1 MPNPVRYNS
10 PTTLT
15 ALCAQDRGYHA
26 LRASSDR
33 NARVLHRLLHT
44 WETEL
49 AKPTAPLFAA
59 AADKVGRPP
68 PVQTP
73 AIVKGDDTQLAVDAV
88 DGVAE
93 AAAAADA
100 AAWSAHVAAMQAAA
114 GRNAAAL
121 SSLGITPTPA
131 SAVSSVARVDALCT
145 RLVTVLSSALVDGRH
160 QRSACA
166 ADLDDI
172 VAAVV
177 TRAAALRSDAKATKP
192 MKKKALTDLLRGL
205 NDAGV
210 SLRRSTVPPDEREPV
225 TWFVAHPEV
234 AVPAEIVASDAALE
248 CWTAAEGLYFRNVA
262 CVKAMWQINNG
273 IFHADISSREAD
285 AAKHSVEHLLYLQR
299 TQRAVLR
306 AYVEA
311 SRQLKQ
317 ATTLTADLGSAAT
330 ALPCTRSTRAWVW
343 RAHGGLDAACRTA
356 FDVVVLLKAL
366 RCVETSPHH
375 MGCVPAALAAAQKA
389 SAALSASKAMLEKHL
404 LGISSSIFPDK
415 SSEPVLVTPQIAADL
430 AAALAAG
437 PAQLAALHAAVPDA
451 ADLPGWRELCSVV
464 ASVAALHDA
473 YATQAGAA
481 SAASDA
487 SHHDASKAVALA
499 GGVVEEVLL
508 WAQKLH
514 SATPAAAADVKA
526 DDAEASVCNLVT
538 DTVAMEA
545 TLAPERLR
553 RIADSVSALAAETAG
568 LTSASTQRDAAVA
581 AASLAALSP
590 LLQLVLRASELVVG
604 DFIGL
609 HKATAKLCGVLIAVF
624 AGLARDGYC
633 TPADQKEATGDGAGD
648 GKLLDDQA
656 GTGIGEGEGK
666 KDISDEIED
675 EAQILGMEDLKKE
688 EGAPEPQAGGEDK
701 GIEMAADFAGD
712 MHDLEHDPEE
722 EGEQPPETEADQLDK
737 EVRAHACGTR
747 LWRSLGARAGCVG

>member
-1 MPNPVRYNS
+1 
-10 PTTLT
+10 
-15 ALCAQDRGYHA
+15 
-26 LRASSDR
+26 
-33 NARVLHRLLHT
+33 VLHRLLHT

-73 AIVKGDDTQLAVDAV
+73 AVGKGDDTQLAVDAA
-88 DGVAE
+88 DGVSA
-93 AAAAADA
+93 AAAAADE
-100 AAWSAHVAAMQAAA
+100 AAWAAHVAAMQATA

-121 SSLGITPTPA
+121 SSLGITSTPA
-131 SAVSSVARVDALCT
+131 SPVSSVSRVNALCG
-145 RLVTVLSSALVDGRH
+145 RLSTVLSSALADGRQ

-177 TRAAALRSDAKATKP
+177 TRAAALRADAKATKP

-205 NDAGV
+205 NDSGV

-234 AVPAEIVASDAALE
+234 ALPTSIVASDAALD
-248 CWTAAEGLYFRNVA
+248 CWTAAEGLYYRNVLR
-262 CVKAMWQINNG
+262 VKAMWQINNG

-285 AAKHSVEHLLYLQR
+285 AAKHSVEHLLHLQR
-299 TQRAVLR
+299 TQRAVLH

-311 SRQLKQ
+311 SQQLKQ
-317 ATTLTADLGSAAT
+317 AAALTADLGAADG
-330 ALPCTRSTRAWVW
+330 ALPCTSSTRAWMW

-375 MGCVPAALAAAQKA
+375 LGCVPAALAAAQTASNALTAAKA
-389 SAALSASKAMLEKHL
+389 VLERHL
-404 LGISSSIFPDK
+404 LLSSGGAVFPDH
-415 SSEPVLVTPQIAADL
+415 SSEPVLVTPQMAADL
-430 AAALAAG
+430 ATALAAG
-437 PAQLAALHAAVPDA
+437 PAQLAALHAAVPGA
-451 ADLPGWRELCSVV
+451 GDLPGWRELCSVV
-464 ASVAALHDA
+464 ASVAELHDT
-473 YATQAGAA
+473 YASQAGAA
-481 SAASDA
+481 TASDA
-487 SHHDASKAVALA
+487 AHHDASKAVSLA

-514 SATPAAAADVKA
+514 SATPSAAADDAA
-526 DDAEASVCNLVT
+526 DEEASARNLVT
-538 DTVAMEA
+538 ETAALEA

-553 RIADSVSALAAETAG
+553 RIADSVRALAAETAG
-568 LTSASTQRDAAVA
+568 LTSGGQRDAAVA

-590 LLQLVLRASELVVG
+590 LLQLVLRASELVVC

-633 TPADQKEATGDGAGD
+633 TPADQKEAAGDGAGD

-688 EGAPEPQAGGEDK
+688 EGAPEPPVGGEDK

-722 EGEQPPETEADQLDK
+722 EGDQPPETEADQLDK
-737 EVRAHACGTR
+737 EVRAPRDARGTR
-747 LWRSLGARAGCVG
+747 LWRSLARAACVG